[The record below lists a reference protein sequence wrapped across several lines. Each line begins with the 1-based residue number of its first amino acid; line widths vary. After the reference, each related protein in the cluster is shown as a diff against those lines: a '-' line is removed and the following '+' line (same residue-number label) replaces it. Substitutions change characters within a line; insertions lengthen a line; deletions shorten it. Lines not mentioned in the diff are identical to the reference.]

1 MTLLSLAAAFVLG
14 VLVAL
19 QVDIPTPVVLV
30 WLGASALAGA
40 AAAGLRRRPS
50 LALLPLVLVLG
61 MVRVELFE
69 SDPDSALASY
79 HGRPG
84 LQVEGTIAG
93 DTGAAGPAT
102 RFRMDVDRVSVGQD
116 MEAVSGAVQ
125 VTAFETSD
133 LVRRRE
139 PPYYRYGDRL
149 RLTGTLEPPPDLE
162 DFDFPAYLASQGIHT
177 VAPFPEVS
185 LIDEDRGSSF
195 YRWLYVTRGRL
206 ERSIDSVV
214 PEPQASLG
222 KALLLGL
229 RDDLPDGMVDRFR
242 RTGTSHVLAISGL
255 HVGVLMAVTLALGRT
270 LLGRRYHLYLLPPLV
285 VVWLYAL
292 LSGMSP
298 SVTRAAIM
306 GTVYLAAL
314 SLGRPRSVL
323 PALGL
328 AAAVMVALIPN
339 VLTSVSFQLS
349 FAAMAGIALMAEPIS
364 RWTQRGLEAR
374 LWTGGGLP
382 GPVVAASDIT
392 AMTMAATLAT
402 LPLVAFYFE
411 SVSPA
416 GIPTTLL
423 VLPALPAVL
432 VTQAAAALAGLVSV
446 PAAEPIGWAAWL
458 TSRYVTGVV
467 GLAASVP
474 GASIETGRLSAW
486 LAGAYYGVPALV
498 YVFLRLRRLSRQSDG
513 QSLAMPSFRVM
524 ESGVPV
530 WVLAPAVGLTALLWA
545 AVVALP
551 DDRLRVSFV
560 DVGQG
565 DGMFIAMPGGRQV
578 IVDGGPD
585 PVRMVQ
591 LVGERMPFQDRTIEL
606 VVLTHPHRDHVTGLI
621 EVLRRYDVP
630 VVLERSVEL
639 DSASYEVLAQGPF
652 GRGRRGRSGRGRPG
666 DRIRRRVPH
675 RGRES
680 RPAASSRDGLGRRQ
694 RLGRGAAGTWGRELP
709 AHGRHVQ
716 RGRGKTGPGG
726 SPHRER
732 RSQGGTP
739 RQPHLFVPG
748 LPGAGESLGRRDLG
762 RRGQQVRPSSR
773 RDAGRASPPRKSGPD
788 VRDRRAGHGRARDR
802 RTSPGAHHRTI
813 GLRRARAIPAPRTP
827 RGQGVRFSA
836 SRRTRR

>member
-1 MTLLSLAAAFVLG
+1 MTLLSLAVAFVLG
-14 VLVAL
+14 VLVSL

-40 AAAGLRRRPS
+40 AAAGLRWRLS

-69 SDPDSALASY
+69 SGPYSALASY

-84 LQVEGTIAG
+84 LQFEGTIAG
-93 DTGAAGPAT
+93 GPGAAGPAT
-102 RFRMDVDRVSVGQD
+102 RFHLDVDRVSAGED

-133 LVRRRE
+133 LVRQRE

-177 VAPFPEVS
+177 VASFPEVS
-185 LIDEDRGSSF
+185 LIDEGGGHAF
-195 YRWLYVTRGRL
+195 YRWLYATRGRL
-206 ERSIDSVV
+206 ERSIDNVV

-270 LLGRRYHLYLLPPLV
+270 LLGRRYHLYLLPPLI

-328 AAAVMVALIPN
+328 AAAVMVALSPN
-339 VLTSVSFQLS
+339 VLTGVSFQLS

-364 RWTQRGLEAR
+364 RWTQRALEAR

-382 GPVVAASDIT
+382 GPIVAASDIT
-392 AMTMAATLAT
+392 GMTMAATLAT

-432 VTQAAAALAGLVSV
+432 VTQAAAALTGLVSV
-446 PAAEPIGWAAWL
+446 TAAEPIGWAAWL

-474 GASIETGRLSAW
+474 GSSIETGRLSAW
-486 LAGAYYGVPALV
+486 LAGAYYGGPALV

-513 QSLAMPSFRVM
+513 QSLAMPSFHMM

-530 WVLAPAVGLTALLWA
+530 WALAPAVGLAALLWA

-565 DGMFIAMPGGRQV
+565 DGVFIAMPGGQQV

-606 VVLTHPHRDHVTGLI
+606 VVLTHLHRDHVTGLV

-639 DSASYEVLAQGPF
+639 DSASYESWRKAVSDEGAEVVQAEAGQVIAF
-652 GRGRRGRSGRGRPG
+652 GGGSRIEVVSPGRRLLRGTASDVDNASVVVRLVHGDVSFLLTGDMFSEAEGRLVREEVPIESDVLKVGHHGSRTSSSPGFLERVNPSVAVISAGEDNRFGHPHAETLDALRRHVTQDQTFVTAERGTVELVT
-666 DRIRRRVPH
+666 D
-675 RGRES
+675 
-680 RPAASSRDGLGRRQ
+680 GRR
-694 RLGRGAAGTWGRELP
+694 LEL
-709 AHGRHVQ
+709 V
-716 RGRGKTGPGG
+716 T
-726 SPHRER
+726 ER
-732 RSQGGTP
+732 
-739 RQPHLFVPG
+739 
-748 LPGAGESLGRRDLG
+748 
-762 RRGQQVRPSSR
+762 
-773 RDAGRASPPRKSGPD
+773 
-788 VRDRRAGHGRARDR
+788 
-802 RTSPGAHHRTI
+802 
-813 GLRRARAIPAPRTP
+813 
-827 RGQGVRFSA
+827 
-836 SRRTRR
+836 